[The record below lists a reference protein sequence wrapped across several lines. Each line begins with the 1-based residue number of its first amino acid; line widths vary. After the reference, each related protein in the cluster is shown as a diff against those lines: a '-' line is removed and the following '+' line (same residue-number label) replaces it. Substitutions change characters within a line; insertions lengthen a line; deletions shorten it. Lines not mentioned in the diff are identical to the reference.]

1 MFKKEN
7 ERMSAAT
14 NNSSSDTII
23 AMGVKVE
30 GDFVSEGNVIIEG
43 EVLGSLKTAQDLQVG
58 ERARISA
65 DVVATNARVSGE
77 IHGNV
82 VVREKLELTATSHVA
97 GDVYAKILIMNAGAQ
112 LNGRVMMGEEMP
124 QPTEARTSRTSK
136 ADRTSAA

>member
-1 MFKKEN
+1 
-7 ERMSAAT
+7 MSAAM
-14 NNSSSDTII
+14 NGSPSDTII

-65 DVVATNARVSGE
+65 DVVATNARISGE

-82 VVREKLELTATSHVA
+82 AVREKLELTSTSRVS
-97 GDVYAKILIMNAGAQ
+97 GDVYAKVLTIDAGAQ
-112 LNGRVMMGEEMP
+112 LNGRVMMGDEMP
-124 QPTEARTSRTSK
+124 QPVEARPTRASK
-136 ADRTSAA
+136 AERMSAA